1 MTWSRLKIKDFNLDF
16 LKIDKKSY
24 KNIGIYYIGYITMK
38 DSDYVK
44 NDSVNSLYLI
54 IGKVDGYSEEKNRNK
69 YISLVSTDTNKEV
82 LIKFT
87 KIWNRVKIL
96 IKKINDKP
104 GDYDE
109 KYIKNKFNSDGYL
122 SLNKILKLR
131 NMTVLIRSVFQED
144 NRYYPQVFWDKLLN
158 KL

>member
-54 IGKVDGYSEEKNRNK
+54 IGKVDGYIEEKNRNK

-131 NMTVLIRSVFQED
+131 NMTILIRSVFQED

>member
-1 MTWSRLKIKDFNLDF
+1 
-16 LKIDKKSY
+16 
-24 KNIGIYYIGYITMK
+24 MK

-54 IGKVDGYSEEKNRNK
+54 IGKVDGYTEEKNRNK

-96 IKKINDKP
+96 IKKLNDKP

-131 NMTVLIRSVFQED
+131 NMTILIRSVFQED
-144 NRYYPQVFWDKLLN
+144 NRYYPQVF
-158 KL
+158 